1 VAVSGFDDEPIA
13 ELLHPPLTTLRQP
26 VDDLAAQV
34 VALLMAELERIPVPQ
49 RQILVAPQLIVRAS
63 TDPKRQFP

>member
-1 VAVSGFDDEPIA
+1 MSRIA